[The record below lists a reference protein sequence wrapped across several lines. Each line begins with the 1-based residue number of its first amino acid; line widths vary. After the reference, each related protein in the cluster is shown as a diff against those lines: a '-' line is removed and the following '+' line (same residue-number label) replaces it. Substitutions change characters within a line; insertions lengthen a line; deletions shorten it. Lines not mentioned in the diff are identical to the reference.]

1 MVGETGFEP
10 ATFCSQSRHSTRL
23 SYSLSIEYIYFCL
36 INSQTVKAMQI
47 VKKLKKISLSKSF
60 FPFWRYQ
67 FLIKS
72 LNKKIKPYKI
82 NREILGVGDVVFAL
96 CFSPEEKK
104 FYLIKQFRPFYYV
117 RKEKYKFELVGGLVD
132 EGETL
137 TQALK
142 REIKE
147 EIGVKTIKL
156 KKLTKYCP
164 VPGYSDEIVHVYYA
178 EVEKIKDSHL
188 YNKFE
193 NEEIKVSKLT
203 LNQIKKI
210 NSSEQ
215 IQNVLTKVS
224 IYEYLIK
231 LKRVNIVNYFIF
243 F

>member
-1 MVGETGFEP
+1 
-10 ATFCSQSRHSTRL
+10 
-23 SYSLSIEYIYFCL
+23 
-36 INSQTVKAMQI
+36 MQI
-47 VKKLKKISLSKSF
+47 VKKIKKISLTKSF

-72 LNKKIKPYKI
+72 LNKKIRPYKI
-82 NREILGVGDVVFAL
+82 NREILEVGDVVFAL
-96 CFSPEEKK
+96 CYSPEEKK

-117 RKEKYKFELVGGLVD
+117 RKEKYKFELVGGLV
-132 EGETL
+132 EKGETL

-147 EIGVKTIKL
+147 EIGVKTLKL

-178 EVEKIKDSHL
+178 EVENIKDSHL
-188 YNKFE
+188 YNKFD
-193 NEEIKVSKLT
+193 NEEIKVSKLN

-224 IYEYLIK
+224 IYEYLNKIK
-231 LKRVNIVNYFIF
+231 KS
-243 F
+243 

>member
-1 MVGETGFEP
+1 M
-10 ATFCSQSRHSTRL
+10 H
-23 SYSLSIEYIYFCL
+23 
-36 INSQTVKAMQI
+36 I
-47 VKKLKKISLSKSF
+47 VKKIKKISLSKSF

-82 NREILGVGDVVFAL
+82 NREILGVGNVVFAL
-96 CFSPEEKK
+96 CYSKEEKK

-132 EGETL
+132 KTETI

-142 REIKE
+142 REIME
-147 EIGVKTIKL
+147 EIGVKTLKL

-164 VPGYSDEIVHVYYA
+164 VPGYSDEIVHVFYA
-178 EVEKIKDSHL
+178 EVEKIKNSHL

-203 LNQIKKI
+203 LNQLKKI

-224 IYEYLIK
+224 IYEYLNKIK
-231 LKRVNIVNYFIF
+231 KS
-243 F
+243 

>member
-1 MVGETGFEP
+1 
-10 ATFCSQSRHSTRL
+10 
-23 SYSLSIEYIYFCL
+23 
-36 INSQTVKAMQI
+36 MQI
-47 VKKLKKISLSKSF
+47 VKKVKKISLSKSF

-82 NREILGVGDVVFAL
+82 NREILGIGDVVFAL
-96 CFSPEEKK
+96 CYSPDEKK

-137 TQALK
+137 TKALK

-147 EIGVKTIKL
+147 EIGVKTLKL

-178 EVEKIKDSHL
+178 EVERIKDSHL

-203 LNQIKKI
+203 LSQIKKI

-224 IYEYLIK
+224 IYEYLNKIK
-231 LKRVNIVNYFIF
+231 KS
-243 F
+243 

>member
-1 MVGETGFEP
+1 
-10 ATFCSQSRHSTRL
+10 
-23 SYSLSIEYIYFCL
+23 
-36 INSQTVKAMQI
+36 MQI
-47 VKKLKKISLSKSF
+47 VDKIKKTSLSKSF

-72 LNKKIKPYKI
+72 LNKKVKPYKI
-82 NREILGVGDVVFAL
+82 NREILEVGDVVFAL
-96 CFSPEEKK
+96 CYSPEDKK

-132 EGETL
+132 KGENL

-147 EIGVKTIKL
+147 EIGVRTLKL

-164 VPGYSDEIVHVYYA
+164 VPGYSDEIVNVYYA
-178 EVEKIKDSHL
+178 EVEKIKKSHL

-193 NEEIKVSKLT
+193 NEEIKVTKLS
-203 LNQIKKI
+203 LNQLKKI

-224 IYEYLIK
+224 IYEYFNKIK
-231 LKRVNIVNYFIF
+231 KN
-243 F
+243 

>member
-1 MVGETGFEP
+1 
-10 ATFCSQSRHSTRL
+10 
-23 SYSLSIEYIYFCL
+23 
-36 INSQTVKAMQI
+36 MQI
-47 VKKLKKISLSKSF
+47 IKKLKKTSLSKSF
-60 FPFWRYQ
+60 FPYWRYQ

-72 LNKKIKPYKI
+72 FNKKIKPYKI
-82 NREILGVGDVVFAL
+82 NREILEIGDVVFAL
-96 CFSPEEKK
+96 CYSPEEKK

-132 EGETL
+132 KEESL

-147 EIGVKTIKL
+147 EIGVKTLKL

-178 EVEKIKDSHL
+178 EVEKIKNSHL

-193 NEEIKVSKLT
+193 NEEIAVSKLT
-203 LNQIKKI
+203 LNQLKKI

-224 IYEYLIK
+224 IYEYLNKIK
-231 LKRVNIVNYFIF
+231 KN
-243 F
+243 

>member
-1 MVGETGFEP
+1 
-10 ATFCSQSRHSTRL
+10 
-23 SYSLSIEYIYFCL
+23 
-36 INSQTVKAMQI
+36 MQI
-47 VKKLKKISLSKSF
+47 VKKIKKISLSKSF

-96 CFSPEEKK
+96 CYSPEEKK

-132 EGETL
+132 KGEAI

-142 REIKE
+142 REINE
-147 EIGVKTIKL
+147 EIGVKTLKI

-178 EVEKIKDSHL
+178 EVEKIKNSHL

-193 NEEIKVSKLT
+193 NEEIKVSKLS
-203 LNQIKKI
+203 LNQLKKI
-210 NSSEQ
+210 NSSKQ

-224 IYEYLIK
+224 IYEYLNKIK
-231 LKRVNIVNYFIF
+231 KS
-243 F
+243 

>member
-1 MVGETGFEP
+1 
-10 ATFCSQSRHSTRL
+10 
-23 SYSLSIEYIYFCL
+23 
-36 INSQTVKAMQI
+36 MQI
-47 VKKLKKISLSKSF
+47 VKKIKKISLTKSF
-60 FPFWRYQ
+60 FSFWRYK

-82 NREILGVGDVVFAL
+82 NREILEVGDVVFAL
-96 CFSPEEKK
+96 CYSPEEKK

-117 RKEKYKFELVGGLVD
+117 RKEKYKFELVGGLV
-132 EGETL
+132 EKGETL

-147 EIGVKTIKL
+147 EIGVKTLKL

-178 EVEKIKDSHL
+178 EVENIKDSHL

-193 NEEIKVSKLT
+193 NEEIKVSKLN

-224 IYEYLIK
+224 IYEYLNKIK
-231 LKRVNIVNYFIF
+231 KS
-243 F
+243 

>member
-1 MVGETGFEP
+1 
-10 ATFCSQSRHSTRL
+10 
-23 SYSLSIEYIYFCL
+23 
-36 INSQTVKAMQI
+36 MQI
-47 VKKLKKISLSKSF
+47 VKKIKKISLSKSF

-82 NREILGVGDVVFAL
+82 NRELLEVGNVVFAL
-96 CFSPEEKK
+96 CYSPEEKK

-132 EGETL
+132 KGEGI

-142 REIKE
+142 REINE
-147 EIGVKTIKL
+147 EIGVKTLKL

-178 EVEKIKDSHL
+178 EVEKIKKSHL

-203 LNQIKKI
+203 FDQLKNI
-210 NSSEQ
+210 NSSKQ

-224 IYEYLIK
+224 IYEYLNKIK
-231 LKRVNIVNYFIF
+231 KS
-243 F
+243 

>member
-1 MVGETGFEP
+1 
-10 ATFCSQSRHSTRL
+10 
-23 SYSLSIEYIYFCL
+23 
-36 INSQTVKAMQI
+36 MQI
-47 VKKLKKISLSKSF
+47 VKKVKKISLAKSF

-96 CFSPEEKK
+96 CYSPEEKK

-137 TQALK
+137 TKALK

-147 EIGVKTIKL
+147 EIGVKTLKL

-224 IYEYLIK
+224 IYEYLNKIK
-231 LKRVNIVNYFIF
+231 KS
-243 F
+243 

>member
-1 MVGETGFEP
+1 
-10 ATFCSQSRHSTRL
+10 
-23 SYSLSIEYIYFCL
+23 
-36 INSQTVKAMQI
+36 MQI
-47 VKKLKKISLSKSF
+47 VKKVKKISLSKSF

-96 CFSPEEKK
+96 CYSLEEKK

-137 TQALK
+137 TKALK

-147 EIGVKTIKL
+147 EIGVKTLKL

-224 IYEYLIK
+224 IYEYLNKIK
-231 LKRVNIVNYFIF
+231 KS
-243 F
+243 

>member
-1 MVGETGFEP
+1 
-10 ATFCSQSRHSTRL
+10 
-23 SYSLSIEYIYFCL
+23 
-36 INSQTVKAMQI
+36 MQI

-96 CFSPEEKK
+96 CYSPEEKK

-132 EGETL
+132 KGETL
-137 TQALK
+137 TKALK

-147 EIGVKTIKL
+147 EIGVKTLKL

-178 EVEKIKDSHL
+178 EVERIKDSHL

-224 IYEYLIK
+224 IYEYLNKIK
-231 LKRVNIVNYFIF
+231 KS
-243 F
+243 

>member
-1 MVGETGFEP
+1 
-10 ATFCSQSRHSTRL
+10 
-23 SYSLSIEYIYFCL
+23 
-36 INSQTVKAMQI
+36 MQI
-47 VKKLKKISLSKSF
+47 VKKIKKISLSKSF

-96 CFSPEEKK
+96 CYSPEEKK

-132 EGETL
+132 KGETL
-137 TQALK
+137 SKALK

-147 EIGVKTIKL
+147 EIGVKTLKL
-156 KKLTKYCP
+156 KRLTKYCP

-178 EVEKIKDSHL
+178 EVEKIKNSHL

-193 NEEIKVSKLT
+193 NEEIKISKLN

-224 IYEYLIK
+224 IYEYLNKIK
-231 LKRVNIVNYFIF
+231 KS
-243 F
+243 

>member
-1 MVGETGFEP
+1 
-10 ATFCSQSRHSTRL
+10 
-23 SYSLSIEYIYFCL
+23 
-36 INSQTVKAMQI
+36 MQI
-47 VKKLKKISLSKSF
+47 VKKIKKISLSKSF

-96 CFSPEEKK
+96 CYSPEEKK

-137 TQALK
+137 TKALK

-147 EIGVKTIKL
+147 EIGVKTLKL

-178 EVEKIKDSHL
+178 EVEKIKNSHL

-193 NEEIKVSKLT
+193 NEEIKISKLT

-224 IYEYLIK
+224 IYEYLNKIK
-231 LKRVNIVNYFIF
+231 KS
-243 F
+243 

>member
-1 MVGETGFEP
+1 
-10 ATFCSQSRHSTRL
+10 
-23 SYSLSIEYIYFCL
+23 
-36 INSQTVKAMQI
+36 MQI

-96 CFSPEEKK
+96 CYSPEEKK

-117 RKEKYKFELVGGLVD
+117 RKEKYKFELIGGLVG

-137 TQALK
+137 TKALK

-147 EIGVKTIKL
+147 EIGVKTLKL

-188 YNKFE
+188 YSKFE

-224 IYEYLIK
+224 IYEYLNKIK
-231 LKRVNIVNYFIF
+231 KS
-243 F
+243 

>member
-1 MVGETGFEP
+1 
-10 ATFCSQSRHSTRL
+10 
-23 SYSLSIEYIYFCL
+23 
-36 INSQTVKAMQI
+36 MQI
-47 VKKLKKISLSKSF
+47 VKKIKKISLSKSF

-67 FLIKS
+67 FLIRS

-96 CFSPEEKK
+96 CYSPEEKK

-147 EIGVKTIKL
+147 EIGVKTLKL

-224 IYEYLIK
+224 IYEYLNKIK
-231 LKRVNIVNYFIF
+231 KS
-243 F
+243 